1 MLEIKTKIWNE
12 GNYPQIGF
20 LRIISTATCFFLW
33 LLSSLTI
40 FVILGLVC
48 LYFFSGYTIF
58 GFPLLYLSIDEDEVN
73 HGTRRDGMFQGLQA
87 LFGKPAVSIGPII
100 ATIILVSYG
109 YVQGS
114 ETQSASALFGIT
126 LLFLVYPVIAIA
138 LSLVFI
144 YYHPLH
150 GEKLEEMKNRLEE
163 IHRIKIEKIQ

>member
-1 MLEIKTKIWNE
+1 
-12 GNYPQIGF
+12 
-20 LRIISTATCFFLW
+20 
-33 LLSSLTI
+33 
-40 FVILGLVC
+40 
-48 LYFFSGYTIF
+48 
-58 GFPLLYLSIDEDEVN
+58 
-73 HGTRRDGMFQGLQA
+73 MFQGLQA

-138 LSLVFI
+138 LSLIFI

-150 GEKLEEMKNRLEE
+150 GEKLKEMTNRLEE